1 MKIQTTR
8 FGEIEV
14 DESLLFELVS
24 PILGYDDET
33 KFVLIEHK
41 TNASFKWLQSV
52 QTPELAFAVTIP
64 GLFGIEYTFEL
75 PDTTQEELAIESAD
89 DILSLN
95 IALIPHENP
104 RASTVNLLAP
114 LIFNV
119 KTRKGAQVI
128 LAGTNFSVHHAL
140 FDFEKEAIC

>member
-14 DESLLFELVS
+14 DEKLLFELVG
-24 PILGYDDET
+24 PIIGYDNET

-41 TNASFKWLQSV
+41 TNASFKWLQSI

-75 PDTTQEELAIESAD
+75 PDSTQEELAIESAE

-114 LIFNV
+114 LIFNI

-128 LAGTNFSVHHAL
+128 LTGSNFSVHHPL
-140 FDFEKEAIC
+140 FDFEKEAVC

>member
-14 DESLLFELVS
+14 AEDLLFELIG
-24 PILGYDDET
+24 PILGYDNET
-33 KFVLIEHK
+33 QFVLIEHK
-41 TNASFKWLQSV
+41 ANASFKWLQSTT
-52 QTPELAFAVTIP
+52 TPELAFAVTIP
-64 GLFGIEYTFEL
+64 GLFGIEYSFEL
-75 PDTTQEELAIESAD
+75 PDTTQEELAIESSD
-89 DILSLN
+89 DILALN

-128 LAGTNFSVHHAL
+128 LSGSNFSVHHPL
-140 FDFEKEAIC
+140 FEFEKEAVC

>member
-14 DESLLFELVS
+14 AEELFFELVS
-24 PILGYDDET
+24 PILGYDNET
-33 KFVLIEHK
+33 QFVLIEHK
-41 TNASFKWLQSV
+41 TNASFKWLQST

-75 PDTTQEELAIESAD
+75 PDNTQEELEIESSD

-119 KTRKGAQVI
+119 KTRKGSQVI
-128 LAGTNFSVHHAL
+128 LSGSTFSVHHPL
-140 FDFEKEAIC
+140 FEFEKEAVC